1 MIYQVKQGDCI
12 NSIASEF
19 GLNPNTVWQDAGQE
33 NIRDEIHRDE
43 SVLVPGD
50 RIDLQ
55 ERRDKTLNLVLN
67 KRHRFRRIGVPTLL
81 RIELKDPDGNPRA
94 GIPYELIVDDTRIA
108 GQTTSAGMVEQF
120 INPQAKTATL
130 RVGDRANLPIDAI
143 HAERAETHLLRLG
156 YLAPQTTLPGVRWRL
171 IQLGYLIEQ
180 TQWDSDYDDVKSLR
194 AAIRLFQEENSLEVT
209 GDMNPETEV
218 ALLNEHGC

>member
-1 MIYQVKQGDCI
+1 
-12 NSIASEF
+12 
-19 GLNPNTVWQDAGQE
+19 
-33 NIRDEIHRDE
+33 
-43 SVLVPGD
+43 
-50 RIDLQ
+50 
-55 ERRDKTLNLVLN
+55 
-67 KRHRFRRIGVPTLL
+67 
-81 RIELKDPDGNPRA
+81 
-94 GIPYELIVDDTRIA
+94 
-108 GQTTSAGMVEQF
+108 
-120 INPQAKTATL
+120 
-130 RVGDRANLPIDAI
+130 
-143 HAERAETHLLRLG
+143 LRLG